1 MRAFSG
7 QGVLFSD
14 QHFSEET
21 IAWLLQSPREMRA
34 QALPPAP
41 KVTQNTPDSAY
52 AAAWAEMSKDPELM
66 KAVQQA
72 GYSQDKGLADFSKAI
87 AAPLSNSADMQ
98 LSASLKV
105 DYVTT
110 VEGGKFVH
118 RLNGEPILSIPS
130 NLDSA
135 AAASANAE
143 AIMYAIFMVIDVVCI
158 VIAAVGVSVT
168 VQKNALAKTLQT
180 PLQRFLRVFT
190 TTAAAAELKQLE
202 ETGKKIE
209 MIMKILTWL
218 RGSTNLKDVFKLFLK
233 SLSWAQIAIAVVQL
247 IAAVLLMISTA
258 GASLAAKILQLA
270 AAIALFITDV
280 VSFVLALQKKK

>member
-41 KVTQNTPDSAY
+41 KVVQNTPDSAY

-98 LSASLKV
+98 LRASLKV

-110 VEGGKFVH
+110 VEDGKFVH

-130 NLDSA
+130 NLNSA
-135 AAASANAE
+135 ATASANAE

-202 ETGKKIE
+202 ETGKKLE

-233 SLSWAQIAIAVVQL
+233 SLSRIQIAIAVVQL
-247 IAAVLLMISTA
+247 IAAVLLMIATA

-280 VSFVLALQKKK
+280 VSFVLALQKK

>member
-41 KVTQNTPDSAY
+41 KVVQNTPDSAY

-98 LSASLKV
+98 LRASLKV

-110 VEGGKFVH
+110 VEDGKFVH

-202 ETGKKIE
+202 ETGKKLE

-233 SLSWAQIAIAVVQL
+233 SLSRIQIAIAVVQL
-247 IAAVLLMISTA
+247 IAAVLLMIATA

-280 VSFVLALQKKK
+280 VSFVLALQKK